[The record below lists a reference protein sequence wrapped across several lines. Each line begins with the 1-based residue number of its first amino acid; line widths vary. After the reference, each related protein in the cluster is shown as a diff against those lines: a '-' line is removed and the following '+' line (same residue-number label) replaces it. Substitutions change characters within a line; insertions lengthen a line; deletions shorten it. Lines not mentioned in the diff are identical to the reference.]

1 MLLFLGNMKIAATQV
16 FILYVMIFV
25 GFLCCKAKIF
35 TEKAARL
42 TTDLLF
48 YIVTVSVIINSFMS
62 MKLSEDTAKHFIISF
77 LCNTAT
83 FIIAIVM
90 TLPMFKKE
98 KDERNPIFKFA
109 SIYGNCGY
117 MALPLAQAILGD
129 EGVFYCSTGVIVFN
143 ILCFTHGVK
152 LMTKDEYKFGL
163 KKLILNPGTLGVL
176 IGLPLFITGLELP
189 EIISKPVTSFAS
201 MNTPLAMLMFGA
213 YLANTDLKT
222 LFTEKKVYLTAL
234 IKLMILPLI
243 CVSLYRLCGVSGT
256 LLTACAITAAAPSA
270 NNTIMLSAKYDR
282 DTGTASKTV
291 ALVSL
296 ISIFTMPVMIAL
308 SQSI

>member
-1 MLLFLGNMKIAATQV
+1 MNLFLRNMEIAATQV
-16 FILYVMIFV
+16 LILYVMIFV

-35 TEKAARL
+35 TEKAAKL
-42 TTDLLF
+42 STDLLF
-48 YIVTVSVIINSFMS
+48 YIITVSVIINSFLS
-62 MKLSEDTAKHFIISF
+62 MEFTKDSAEQFLISL

-83 FIIAIVM
+83 FVIPIVL
-90 TLPMFKKE
+90 TFPLFKKE

-109 SIYGNCGY
+109 SVYSNCGY

-152 LMTKDEYKFGL
+152 LMTREKYKFGL

-176 IGLPLFITGLELP
+176 IGLPLFITGIKLP
-189 EIISKPVTSFAS
+189 EILAKPISSFAA

-222 LFTEKKVYLTAL
+222 MFSEKKVYPTAF
-234 IKLMILPLI
+234 IKLIAIPFVCI
-243 CVSLYRLCGVSGT
+243 GLYRICGVSGT
-256 LLTACAITAAAPSA
+256 LLTACAITAASPSA
-270 NNTIMLSAKYDR
+270 NNTIMFSAKYGR

-291 ALVSL
+291 ALVSF
-296 ISIFTMPVMIAL
+296 ISIFTIPVMVAL
-308 SQSI
+308 SESI